1 LVRDSPQSAAWVDGP
16 VTSVSPQPNFA
27 GVTVGTRLA
36 FQAIDGGEPS
46 ATGMVDSFDAFL
58 ETVSCKNRPLIPFTP
73 NVTQGNVVV
82 KTG

>member
-1 LVRDSPQSAAWVDGP
+1 
-16 VTSVSPQPNFA
+16 
-27 GVTVGTRLA
+27 
-36 FQAIDGGEPS
+36 
-46 ATGMVDSFDAFL
+46 MVDSFDAFL

>member
-1 LVRDSPQSAAWVDGP
+1 VRDSPQSAAWVDGP
-16 VTSVSPQPNFA
+16 GTSVSPQPNFA

-58 ETVSCKNRPLIPFTP
+58 EPVSCKNRPLIPFTP